1 MITWQR
7 LLLMSDIVIY
17 ENGNV
22 ELKATVENES
32 LWLSQKQ
39 IAELLEVQR
48 PAVTK
53 HLSTIFKSGEL
64 DEKVVCSILEHTTK
78 HGAIEHKKQI
88 KKTKLYNLDAIISIG
103 YRVNSKKATQFRIWA
118 TGILKEYIIN
128 GYVLNKDK
136 LQQKKLQELDQTIQ
150 LIKQGLENKELS
162 TTEAKGFVEIISN
175 YAKSWALL
183 QGYDDQSLEEVT
195 QIKESKFVLGYDEAK
210 EAIAELKKAL
220 ITKGEATELFGREKA
235 GEFKGNL
242 LNIYQSFGGVDLLPS
257 LEAKAANLLYYIIKG
272 HPFNDG
278 NKRIGA
284 YLFVLFLHK
293 NGILHKPNGKP
304 KIDDNALVSVALLV
318 AQSHP
323 DQKEIIIKLVMNM
336 LYEGDV

>member
-1 MITWQR
+1 
-7 LLLMSDIVIY
+7 MSDIVIY

-22 ELKATVENES
+22 ELKATVKNET
-32 LWLSQKQ
+32 LWLNQKQ
-39 IAELLEVQR
+39 IAELFEVQR
-48 PAVTK
+48 PAITK
-53 HLSTIFKSGEL
+53 HLSNIFKSSEL

-78 HGAIEHKKQI
+78 HGAIEDKKQT
-88 KKTKLYNLDAIISIG
+88 KKTKFYNLDAIISIG
-103 YRVNSKKATQFRIWA
+103 YRVNSQKATQFRIWA
-118 TGILKEYIIN
+118 TGVLKKYMIN
-128 GYVLNKDK
+128 GYVLNRDK
-136 LQQKKLQELDQTIQ
+136 LQKQKLQELDQTIQ
-150 LIKQGLENKELS
+150 LIKQGLKSKNLT
-162 TTEAKGFVEIISN
+162 TTEAKGFVEIISS

-183 QGYDDQSLEEVT
+183 QGYDEQSLEEVIQT
-195 QIKESKFVLGYDEAK
+195 KEEKFVLDYDEAK
-210 EAIAELKKAL
+210 GAIAELKKAL
-220 ITKGEATELFGREKA
+220 IAKGEATELFGREKA

-257 LEAKAANLLYYIIKG
+257 LESKAANLLYYVIKG

-293 NGILHKPNGKP
+293 NGILYKPNNEI
-304 KIDDNALVSVALLV
+304 KINENTLVSVALLV